1 MDSHTDRG
9 PLTRRTLLLGGLG
22 LAGTAAVAACSTGQP
37 GASSPTMLGTRTALP
52 PTSPLSPTPGQQVR
66 SFALEPRPVTA
77 DLGGV
82 TVRTW
87 AYGDQIAGTAL
98 RATAGDLLRVHV
110 RNRLPD
116 PTSVHWHGIRL
127 RNVAD
132 GVPGLT
138 QAPIAPGADY
148 DYEFTAPDPGT
159 YFFHP
164 HVGVQLDR
172 GLYGPLIIDDPH
184 EPGAYDHEW
193 VLVLDDWLD
202 GTGRTPDQ
210 VLAQLQA
217 APAPGST
224 GGMGGMGGMDHSG
237 MGGSMGGSMGG
248 DGGDVAYPYH
258 LVNGRIST
266 APQTFTAKPG
276 DRIRLRI
283 INAAS
288 DTFFTVALG
297 GHEMTVTHADGY
309 AVRPTPADGLHI
321 GMGERYDVT
330 VTARDGVFPF
340 LAVPLAKQPMA
351 GPAAGQAM
359 ALLRTGSGSP
369 PAPGIRPPQLTG
381 RVLTVHDLTPTDNAR
396 LPARTPDRSTPLTF
410 DGQMAPYAWG
420 INGAPYGSNSP
431 VMVTDGERLRL
442 EVANRTMMMHPLHL
456 HGHTFALADSGVRKD
471 TVVLRPMERLALDL
485 QADNAGRWMLHCH
498 NIYHAESGMM
508 IELRY
513 A

>member
-1 MDSHTDRG
+1 
-9 PLTRRTLLLGGLG
+9 
-22 LAGTAAVAACSTGQP
+22 
-37 GASSPTMLGTRTALP
+37 
-52 PTSPLSPTPGQQVR
+52 
-66 SFALEPRPVTA
+66 
-77 DLGGV
+77 
-82 TVRTW
+82 
-87 AYGDQIAGTAL
+87 
-98 RATAGDLLRVHV
+98 
-110 RNRLPD
+110 
-116 PTSVHWHGIRL
+116 
-127 RNVAD
+127 
-132 GVPGLT
+132 
-138 QAPIAPGADY
+138 
-148 DYEFTAPDPGT
+148 
-159 YFFHP
+159 
-164 HVGVQLDR
+164 
-172 GLYGPLIIDDPH
+172 
-184 EPGAYDHEW
+184 
-193 VLVLDDWLD
+193 
-202 GTGRTPDQ
+202 
-210 VLAQLQA
+210 
-217 APAPGST
+217 
-224 GGMGGMGGMDHSG
+224 MGGMGGMAHSG

-248 DGGDVAYPYH
+248 DGGDVAYPYY

-266 APQTFTAKPG
+266 APRTFNAKPG

-309 AVRPTPADGLHI
+309 AVRPARADGLYV

-330 VTARDGVFPF
+330 VTAEDGVFPF

-351 GPAAGQAM
+351 GPAAGQGL

-369 PAPGIRPPQLTG
+369 PAPSVRPPQLSG
-381 RVLTVHDLTPTDNAR
+381 RVLTVHDLTPADSAR
-396 LPARTPDRSTPLTF
+396 LAARTPDRSTPLTF

-431 VMVTDGERLRL
+431 VTITEGERLRL
-442 EVANRTMMMHPLHL
+442 EVANRTMMMHPLHV

-485 QADNAGRWMLHCH
+485 QADNVGRWMLHCH